1 MSEETQTETQ
11 TESQEP
17 KKTIRERLHVQDSKM
32 LGQTVLFSILGAII
46 YLLLASIE
54 MPYMMFSLFM
64 FGFAPALAVIAV
76 AGAIRGPITGLLT
89 GYLGV
94 VLHDFV
100 FYGALVTMTLPALAY
115 GILGFVVGL
124 ASYELN
130 NGKSLLKLSILSVIG
145 MVFTTLIVVVIGIA
159 IEGYATLVAIGLV
172 MLPLLTVGIPSVL
185 IITPLLAR
193 AWHYFMTMFVPDA
206 VE

>member
-1 MSEETQTETQ
+1 MSEETQ

-17 KKTIRERLHVQDSKM
+17 KKTIRERLHIQDGKM
-32 LGQTVLFSILGAII
+32 LTHTILFSILGAII
-46 YLLLASIE
+46 FTLLASIE
-54 MPYMMFSLFM
+54 MPYTMYGLFM
-64 FGFAPALAVIAV
+64 LSFAPALAIIAV

-94 VLHDFV
+94 LLSDFLLH
-100 FYGALVTMTLPALAY
+100 GAVVTMTLPALSY
-115 GILGFVVGL
+115 GVLGFVVGL

-145 MVFTTLIVVVIGIA
+145 MVFTTLLVVMIGLIV
-159 IEGYATLVAIGLV
+159 EGYATLVALGFV

-185 IITPLLAR
+185 LLTPLLAR
-193 AWHYFMTMFVPDA
+193 TWHYFMTMFVPDA